1 MANKPYLS
9 VIIPVYNEADLLP
22 STLIDIDK
30 YLRKANF
37 DYEVLI
43 VNDGSKDNTAE
54 IVRNFEPVM
63 QKLRLVNN
71 DIHRGRGYVVRHGI
85 QEAKGELRLLMDID
99 NSINIDHFSQIL
111 PYFKDTEG
119 VKYDIVIGS
128 RFMKKSQFIPMPSL
142 YRRFLNSAEGV
153 LVRVLL
159 LPGIRDAR
167 CGFKCFSE
175 DSAKRIFPLAKIN
188 RSSADIEVLTLG
200 SKMGFKIKE
209 IPIIYINNTLQAVKL
224 LTYCA
229 ILCDVFRIKA
239 RIWLGRYKVNH

>member
-9 VIIPVYNEADLLP
+9 VIIPVYNETDLLP

-63 QKLRLVNN
+63 QKLRLINN
-71 DIHRGRGYVVRHGI
+71 DIHRGRGYVVRHGM

-111 PYFKDTEG
+111 PYFKDTAEI
-119 VKYDIVIGS
+119 KYDIVIGS

-224 LTYCA
+224 STYCV
-229 ILCDVFRIKA
+229 ILCDVLRIKT
-239 RIWLGRYKVNH
+239 RFWLGRYKVNH